1 MVIPM
6 NHGDLLGKENLTSVE
21 VSMFLENVNL
31 GNNLLDE
38 KKKKKLME
46 KASSYCQ
53 LFVLPSH
60 FQTLVLYF
68 IFSNEVFISA

>member
-1 MVIPM
+1 MNDVWMVIPM

-38 KKKKKLME
+38 KKKRKNGKSVFILSTFRFTE
-46 KASSYCQ
+46 PFSDSS
-53 LFVLPSH
+53 
-60 FQTLVLYF
+60 F
-68 IFSNEVFISA
+68 IFHFLK

>member
-38 KKKKKLME
+38 KKKKKWKKRLHIVNFSFYR
-46 KASSYCQ
+46 A
-53 LFVLPSH
+53 
-60 FQTLVLYF
+60 
-68 IFSNEVFISA
+68 IFRL